1 MKKGFTLIELLAVI
15 VILAVIALI
24 ATPIILN
31 IIEDSKKQ
39 SVKSSANLYV
49 DGLIK
54 QITSKNMISEFN
66 PTSCIISSGSVTCD
80 GVELNYQTNGKI
92 PTSGTITLNNGRV
105 SGYLLVFD
113 DYRITK
119 NGDTLLVS
127 NSSDKPCRVT
137 DGSSSIDTE
146 TAITC
151 GTEKFHV
158 ISVDSNTVR
167 VLTDENITLSTTN
180 PVQTTTFT
188 PTYFSDTAYW
198 YDEINNTAASG
209 YQQEYLISNIYNSN
223 SNVYK
228 YVEAYK
234 NTLTNLGIT
243 VTKAELIHKSDLDII
258 PLYPEDIRTTLALFD
273 DSIGT
278 DAINTIGLTTIL
290 ETLTAAGAD
299 NLYNYSLL
307 NDFDKAKLYAIIL
320 LMLEQEGLSEATDQ
334 EKIQFIQEV
343 GQEISSNEHLPFWLF
358 NNKDFWSDFAWE
370 TGICYPWKDSFD
382 CGGSYDDTTYYS
394 IRPVIEI
401 SINDIE
407 Y

>member
-1 MKKGFTLIELLAVI
+1 MKQGFTLIELLAVI

-31 IIEDSKKQ
+31 IIEDARKQ
-39 SVKSSANLYV
+39 SAKSSAELYV

-54 QITSKNMISEFN
+54 QIASKNMINEFN
-66 PTSCIISSGSVTCD
+66 PSSCTISNGNVTCD
-80 GVELNYQTNGKI
+80 GIELGYQANGKI
-92 PTSGTITLNNGRV
+92 PTSGTITLNNGKID
-105 SGYLLVFD
+105 SYLLTFD
-113 DYRITK
+113 EYKVTK

-127 NSSDKPCRVT
+127 NANDKPCRVT

-158 ISVDSNTVR
+158 ISVNSNTAR
-167 VLTDENITLSTTN
+167 LLTDENITLSTTN
-180 PVQTTTFT
+180 PVQTATFT

-198 YDEINNTAASG
+198 YDEINNTAANG
-209 YQQEYLISNIYNSN
+209 YQQDYLISNIYNSN

-290 ETLTAAGAD
+290 ETLTTAGAD

-307 NDFDKAKLYAIIL
+307 NDLDKAKLYAIIL
-320 LMLEQEGLSEATDQ
+320 LMLEQEGLSETTDQ

-370 TGICYPWKDSFD
+370 TGICYPWKASFD
-382 CGGSYDDTTYYS
+382 CGGSYDNTTNFI
-394 IRPVIEI
+394 IRPVVEI
-401 SINDIE
+401 PISDIKH
-407 Y
+407 

>member
-31 IIEDSKKQ
+31 IIEDTRKESA
-39 SVKSSANLYV
+39 KSSANLYV

-54 QITSKNMISEFN
+54 QITSKNMINEFN
-66 PTSCIISSGSVTCD
+66 PTSCIISSGTVTCD

-92 PTSGTITLNNGRV
+92 PTSGTITLNNGRI
-105 SGYLLVFD
+105 SSYLLVFD
-113 DYRITK
+113 DYRVTK
-119 NGDTLLVS
+119 NGDNLLVS
-127 NSSDKPCRVT
+127 NANDKPCRVT
-137 DGSSSIDTE
+137 DGSNSIDTE

-158 ISVDSNTVR
+158 ISVNSNTVR
-167 VLTDENITLSTTN
+167 ILTDENITLSTTN

-188 PTYFSDTAYW
+188 PTYFSDSIYW
-198 YDEINNTAASG
+198 YDEQNYTFMPNYITNTG
-209 YQQEYLISNIYNSN
+209 TVYIYDSN
-223 SNVYK
+223 SNLYR

-234 NTLTNLGIT
+234 NTLSNLGIT
-243 VTKAELIHKSDLDII
+243 VIKAELIRESDLDLM
-258 PLYPEDIRTTLALFD
+258 PLYPEDFRTTLVKFD

-278 DAINTIGLTTIL
+278 DAINDVGLTTIL
-290 ETLTAAGAD
+290 ETLTSAGAED
-299 NLYNYSLL
+299 LYHYSLFTDL
-307 NDFDKAKLYAIIL
+307 EKAKLYELTL
-320 LMLEQEGLSEATDQ
+320 LALEDEGLSNASDQ
-334 EKIQFIQEV
+334 EKLQFFHAMIQE
-343 GQEISSNEHLPFWLF
+343 INSNEHLPYWMYNGKYYYAGFTG
-358 NNKDFWSDFAWE
+358 SD
-370 TGICYPWKDSFD
+370 GIAYPWK
-382 CGGSYDDTTYYS
+382 GGWDGGAWYNDTTYCS